1 MPFPKNDYR
10 VIQGSRLSIY
20 SIRNKIPGN
29 LLIFRRF
36 VVPENSNIPFSSV
49 FLDKNPPIDA
59 HIDEMLQWCKKI
71 YGVSS
76 NPGMKGNLSF
86 RTGMGFIITG
96 SGLMLNSVTKDTV
109 VEVRGVVFGLNRPSI
124 YTKGQAAPS
133 EEALLHSVIY
143 ETFPEIN
150 AIFFLTSHN
159 IIEAAEKAGVPSADI
174 NRPAGSQELA
184 QEVENLFNSNNNT
197 RSLIIKN
204 RGVITLGKTMSE
216 AAQLTEEIQ
225 KKPESGVRA
234 KSGKK

>member
-1 MPFPKNDYR
+1 M
-10 VIQGSRLSIY
+10 
-20 SIRNKIPGN
+20 
-29 LLIFRRF
+29 
-36 VVPENSNIPFSSV
+36 PENSNIQFSSV

-71 YGVSS
+71 SGFSS
-76 NPGMKGNLSF
+76 NPGIEGNLSF

-96 SGLMLNSVTKDTV
+96 SGLTLNSVTKDTV

-133 EEALLHSVIY
+133 KEALLHSVIY
-143 ETFPEIN
+143 EAFPEIN

-159 IIEAAEKAGVPSADI
+159 IIEAAQKFGVLSADT

-184 QEVENLFNSNNNT
+184 QEVVNLFKSNNYKGP
-197 RSLIIKN
+197 LIIKN

-225 KKPESGVRA
+225 QKLENGVRA
-234 KSGKK
+234 RYGKK